1 MTTTSTINTT
11 AVPVPTTSIL
21 DRLSDK
27 GLWEEFIGKK
37 EELDVNSRKAKHFR
51 KMLSNDKCTQTILDV
66 SGGKHIFSVPKKKLI
81 SKFHSGKK
89 RTVYTYRQDEMLAL
103 RLLSFALHD
112 YDHLFSDALYSFRSG
127 YGVRD
132 AIRKLRFTEGIDTMY
147 GYKAD
152 IHNYFNSIDVGML
165 ISSMRKELDD
175 TRLVDL
181 FDSMLSDRRA
191 EFEEQIIE
199 EDKGVMA
206 GTPISPFLA
215 NYFLRDVD
223 EYFLKKDCIYMRYAD
238 DILIL
243 AKDQETLASLR
254 DDLLRMISEKR
265 LEMNPKKEQYFQPGE
280 KFNFLGFSISK
291 ERVDISPVTVEK
303 MKGKI
308 KRSSRAIRRWML
320 EKKAPVNG
328 TIRAMIR
335 TYDTKFFGFE
345 DSELSWA
352 RWYFP
357 SITTDESLREI
368 DNYLQDRIRYIAT
381 GKFNKRNYE
390 AFTYEMMK
398 ECGYRTLV
406 GEYYSSL
413 EPKKE

>member
-1 MTTTSTINTT
+1 MTSSSTINSA
-11 AVPVPTTSIL
+11 AVPVPNTSVL
-21 DRLSDK
+21 DRLSDRD
-27 GLWEEFIGKK
+27 LWEEFIGKK
-37 EELDVNSRKAKHFR
+37 EELDVNSRKAEHYR
-51 KMLSNDKCTQTILDV
+51 KMLLGGKCVATILDV
-66 SGGKHIFSVPKKKLI
+66 SKGKHVFSVPKKKLI
-81 SKFHSGKK
+81 SRFHSGKK

-112 YDHLFSDALYSFRSG
+112 YDYLFSDALYSFRSG

-132 AIRKLRFTEGIDTMY
+132 AIRKLRYTEGIETMY

-165 ISSMRKELDD
+165 ISGMRKELDD

-191 EFEEQIIE
+191 EFEEEIVE

-206 GTPISPFLA
+206 GTPVSPFLA
-215 NYFLRDVD
+215 NYYLKDID
-223 EYFLKKDCIYMRYAD
+223 EYFLGKDCIYMRYAD

-243 AKDQETLASLR
+243 AKDQEMLASLR

-265 LEMNPKKEQYFQPGE
+265 LEMNPKKEQYFHPGE

-291 ERVDISPVTVEK
+291 DRVDISPVTVEK

-308 KRSSRAIRRWML
+308 KRSSRSIRRWML
-320 EKKAPVNG
+320 EKKAPVKG
-328 TIRAMIR
+328 TVRAMIR
-335 TYDTKFFGFE
+335 TYNTKFFGFE

-381 GKFNKRNYE
+381 GKFNKKNYG